1 MTNLLLSTTMGL
13 SEVLGL
19 SGFGFGIVL
28 VVLAFLAIFVL
39 GLSSFF
45 KKNKKE
51 KEETP
56 EKHEAVAEVIQEAP
70 VVAETTPQDSVY
82 TGYVTLEGLS
92 EQDAAVVMAIT
103 SHKTGIPLERLGF
116 CSIKLKSP
124 ELIKGRYADTLEP
137 EFEKAKAEIG
147 DKAKSDEDVLSYI
160 AFPAQAEKFF
170 DYREEM
176 KDKTYTYEFKSVE

>member
-1 MTNLLLSTTMGL
+1 MTNLLLSTSMDL
-13 SEVLGL
+13 LEVLGL

-51 KEETP
+51 KSEAPSKQET
-56 EKHEAVAEVIQEAP
+56 VAEVISETPVNTETKPQE
-70 VVAETTPQDSVY
+70 SVY

-103 SHKTGIPLERLGF
+103 SHKTGIPLEKLGF
-116 CSIKLKSP
+116 CSIRLKSP
-124 ELIKGRYADTLEP
+124 KLINVSEQDAAAVMAITSHKTGIPLEN
-137 EFEKAKAEIG
+137 
-147 DKAKSDEDVLSYI
+147 LY
-160 AFPAQAEKFF
+160 
-170 DYREEM
+170 
-176 KDKTYTYEFKSVE
+176 FKSIKLLED

>member
-1 MTNLLLSTTMGL
+1 MTNLLLSTSMDL
-13 SEVLGL
+13 LEVLGL

-51 KEETP
+51 KSEAPSKQET
-56 EKHEAVAEVIQEAP
+56 VAEVISETPVIIETKPQE
-70 VVAETTPQDSVY
+70 SVY

-103 SHKTGIPLERLGF
+103 SHKTGIPLEKLGF
-116 CSIKLKSP
+116 CSIRLKSP
-124 ELIKGRYADTLEP
+124 ELINVSEQDAAAVMAITSHKTGIPLEN
-137 EFEKAKAEIG
+137 
-147 DKAKSDEDVLSYI
+147 LY
-160 AFPAQAEKFF
+160 
-170 DYREEM
+170 
-176 KDKTYTYEFKSVE
+176 FKSIKLLED

>member
-1 MTNLLLSTTMGL
+1 MTNLLLSTSMDL
-13 SEVLGL
+13 LEVLGL

-51 KEETP
+51 KSEAPSKQET
-56 EKHEAVAEVIQEAP
+56 VAEVISETPVITETKPQE
-70 VVAETTPQDSVY
+70 SVY

-103 SHKTGIPLERLGF
+103 SHKTGIPLEKLGF
-116 CSIKLKSP
+116 CSIRLKSP
-124 ELIKGRYADTLEP
+124 KLINVSEQDAAAVMAITSHKTGIPLEN
-137 EFEKAKAEIG
+137 
-147 DKAKSDEDVLSYI
+147 LY
-160 AFPAQAEKFF
+160 
-170 DYREEM
+170 
-176 KDKTYTYEFKSVE
+176 FKSIKLLED

>member
-51 KEETP
+51 KDETP
-56 EKHEAVAEVIQEAP
+56 EKQETVAEVIQEAP
-70 VVAETTPQDSVY
+70 VVAETKPQESVY

-124 ELIKGRYADTLEP
+124 ELINVTEQDAAAVMAITSHKTGIPLEN
-137 EFEKAKAEIG
+137 
-147 DKAKSDEDVLSYI
+147 LY
-160 AFPAQAEKFF
+160 
-170 DYREEM
+170 
-176 KDKTYTYEFKSVE
+176 FKSIKLLED

>member
-1 MTNLLLSTTMGL
+1 MTNLLLSTSMEL

-45 KKNKKE
+45 KKNKKKNSE
-51 KEETP
+51 APAKQEAVTDVTTETP
-56 EKHEAVAEVIQEAP
+56 VITETKPQE
-70 VVAETTPQDSVY
+70 SVY

-116 CSIKLKSP
+116 CSIRLKSP
-124 ELIKGRYADTLEP
+124 ELINVSEQDAADVMAITSHKTGIPLEN
-137 EFEKAKAEIG
+137 
-147 DKAKSDEDVLSYI
+147 LY
-160 AFPAQAEKFF
+160 
-170 DYREEM
+170 
-176 KDKTYTYEFKSVE
+176 FKSIKLLED

>member
-1 MTNLLLSTTMGL
+1 MTNLLLSTSMDL
-13 SEVLGL
+13 LEVLGL

-51 KEETP
+51 KSEAPSKQET
-56 EKHEAVAEVIQEAP
+56 VAEVISETPVITETKPQE
-70 VVAETTPQDSVY
+70 SVY

-103 SHKTGIPLERLGF
+103 SHKTGIPLEKLGF
-116 CSIKLKSP
+116 CSIRLKSP
-124 ELIKGRYADTLEP
+124 ELINVSEQDAAAVMAITSHKTGIPLEN
-137 EFEKAKAEIG
+137 
-147 DKAKSDEDVLSYI
+147 LY
-160 AFPAQAEKFF
+160 
-170 DYREEM
+170 
-176 KDKTYTYEFKSVE
+176 FKSIKLLED

>member
-13 SEVLGL
+13 SDVLSI

-39 GLSSFF
+39 VLSSFF
-45 KKNKKE
+45 KKNKKG
-51 KEETP
+51 KDETP
-56 EKHEAVAEVIQEAP
+56 EKQETVAEVIQETT
-70 VVAETTPQDSVY
+70 VVTETKPQESIY

-103 SHKTGIPLERLGF
+103 SHKTGIPLEKLGF

-124 ELIKGRYADTLEP
+124 ELINITEQDAVAVMAITSHKTGIPLEN
-137 EFEKAKAEIG
+137 
-147 DKAKSDEDVLSYI
+147 LY
-160 AFPAQAEKFF
+160 
-170 DYREEM
+170 
-176 KDKTYTYEFKSVE
+176 FKSIKLLED

>member
-13 SEVLGL
+13 LDVLSL

-39 GLSSFF
+39 VLSSFF

-51 KEETP
+51 KYETP
-56 EKHEAVAEVIQEAP
+56 EKQETVAEVIQETP
-70 VVAETTPQDSVY
+70 VVTETKPQESVY

-103 SHKTGIPLERLGF
+103 SHKTGIPLEKLGF

-124 ELIKGRYADTLEP
+124 ELINITEQDAAAVMAITSHKTGIPLEN
-137 EFEKAKAEIG
+137 
-147 DKAKSDEDVLSYI
+147 LY
-160 AFPAQAEKFF
+160 
-170 DYREEM
+170 
-176 KDKTYTYEFKSVE
+176 FKSIKLLED

>member
-1 MTNLLLSTTMGL
+1 MTNLLLSTSMDL
-13 SEVLGL
+13 LEVLGL

-51 KEETP
+51 KSEAPEKQEAVSEVISETP
-56 EKHEAVAEVIQEAP
+56 VITETKPQE
-70 VVAETTPQDSVY
+70 SVY

-103 SHKTGIPLERLGF
+103 SHKTGIPLEKLGF
-116 CSIKLKSP
+116 CSIRLKSP
-124 ELIKGRYADTLEP
+124 ELINVSEQDAAAVMAITSHKTGIPLEN
-137 EFEKAKAEIG
+137 
-147 DKAKSDEDVLSYI
+147 LY
-160 AFPAQAEKFF
+160 
-170 DYREEM
+170 
-176 KDKTYTYEFKSVE
+176 FKSIKLLED

>member
-1 MTNLLLSTTMGL
+1 MTNLLLSTSMDL
-13 SEVLGL
+13 LEVLGI

-51 KEETP
+51 KSEAPEKQEAVTDVTTETP
-56 EKHEAVAEVIQEAP
+56 VITETKPQE
-70 VVAETTPQDSVY
+70 SVY

-116 CSIKLKSP
+116 CSIRLKSP
-124 ELIKGRYADTLEP
+124 ELINVSEQDAAAVMAITSHKTGIPLEN
-137 EFEKAKAEIG
+137 
-147 DKAKSDEDVLSYI
+147 LY
-160 AFPAQAEKFF
+160 
-170 DYREEM
+170 
-176 KDKTYTYEFKSVE
+176 FKSIKLLED

>member
-1 MTNLLLSTTMGL
+1 MTNLLLSTSMDL
-13 SEVLGL
+13 SEVLSL

-51 KEETP
+51 KSEAPSKQET
-56 EKHEAVAEVIQEAP
+56 VAEVISETPVITETKPQE
-70 VVAETTPQDSVY
+70 SVY

-92 EQDAAVVMAIT
+92 EQDAAVIMAIT

-116 CSIKLKSP
+116 CSIRLKSP
-124 ELIKGRYADTLEP
+124 ELINVTEQDAAAVMAITSHKTGVPLEN
-137 EFEKAKAEIG
+137 
-147 DKAKSDEDVLSYI
+147 LY
-160 AFPAQAEKFF
+160 
-170 DYREEM
+170 
-176 KDKTYTYEFKSVE
+176 FKSIKLLED